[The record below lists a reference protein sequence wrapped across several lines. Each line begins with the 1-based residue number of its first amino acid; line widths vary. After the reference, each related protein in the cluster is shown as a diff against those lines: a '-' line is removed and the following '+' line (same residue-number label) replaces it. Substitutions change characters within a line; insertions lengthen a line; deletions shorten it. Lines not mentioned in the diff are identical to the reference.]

1 MMLNFKKKKSVLSH
15 FIIENSLYRFIPHFQ
30 LGYLFFVVG
39 GVFLFVWLVLVSQF
53 QEWYS
58 VPHVSWHG
66 LYHCPTLTPTA
77 ERV

>member
-39 GVFLFVWLVLVSQF
+39 GVFLFVWLVLVSCFVLLLYILEILTLSQK
-53 QEWYS
+53 YS
-58 VPHVSWHG
+58 W
-66 LYHCPTLTPTA
+66 
-77 ERV
+77 